1 MDNNKLVIMGSFVVD
16 LAMKSPALPRRGETI
31 FGGPLTMGPGGKG
44 SNQCI
49 AAKRAGADVCFL
61 TKLGRDQFAE
71 VALKAYADEGISC
84 AHVYQ
89 DEAHETGSAL
99 IMVENGTGE
108 NAIVVSSGA
117 STCITPGEVASLK
130 PEMTE
135 AGVFLTQFETNMDAV
150 WQVLRMAKEMG
161 LKTIVNPAPVQQVDH
176 AIYQLIDII
185 TPNET
190 EAEVLT
196 GVAIRNEADAAAAAE
211 IFLSRGVQVA
221 LITLGEK
228 GVFFHTSQDS
238 KLIPGFTVET
248 VVDTT
253 GAGDAFN
260 GGFATAI
267 AEGMPLEEAVIFGN
281 VVGALSVTK
290 NGTAPAMP
298 TREEIDR
305 FLRQQNRL
313 QNC

>member
-1 MDNNKLVIMGSFVVD
+1 
-16 LAMKSPALPRRGETI
+16 
-31 FGGPLTMGPGGKG
+31 
-44 SNQCI
+44 
-49 AAKRAGADVCFL
+49 
-61 TKLGRDQFAE
+61 
-71 VALKAYADEGISC
+71 
-84 AHVYQ
+84 
-89 DEAHETGSAL
+89 
-99 IMVENGTGE
+99 
-108 NAIVVSSGA
+108 
-117 STCITPGEVASLK
+117 
-130 PEMTE
+130 
-135 AGVFLTQFETNMDAV
+135 
-150 WQVLRMAKEMG
+150 
-161 LKTIVNPAPVQQVDH
+161 
-176 AIYQLIDII
+176 
-185 TPNET
+185 
-190 EAEVLT
+190 
-196 GVAIRNEADAAAAAE
+196 
-211 IFLSRGVQVA
+211 
-221 LITLGEK
+221 
-228 GVFFHTSQDS
+228 VFFHTSQDS